1 MEETAAIGVGAG
13 LMQGLIGYLITIV
26 VAMATAAMIAGV
38 VRGLGALKKV
48 PAAPAAAPVPAVAVN
63 AGVDEAE
70 IARRVAV
77 VAAAVATVAG
87 NTRIVQIG
95 EAPVPGMWRT
105 TGRALHHGSHTP
117 HR

>member
-1 MEETAAIGVGAG
+1 MEETAAMGVGAG
-13 LMQGLIGYLITIV
+13 LVQGLIGYLITIV
-26 VAMATAAMIAGV
+26 VALATASMIALV
-38 VRGLGALKKV
+38 VKGLGKLKTV
-48 PAAPAAAPVPAVAVN
+48 PKPSAEPVPAVALPTQ
-63 AGVDEAE
+63 VDESE

-87 NTRIVQIG
+87 GRVVQIG
-95 EAPVPGMWRT
+95 EAPIPGMWRT